1 MRNVAVFTA
10 AAVRFQRKEK
20 PMDDLKI
27 QVNSLLKE
35 VYWNIH
41 AVQEDF
47 VRRVGRADISMGEM
61 HILEVVG
68 DAMTVQSPDSE
79 LHSDIAKGCR
89 ISDIAAKMRITLPSV
104 TVAIN
109 KLIGKNCVKKVRCA
123 DDARCVHVILTDFGI
138 EVYCRHQN
146 FHNRMVEEVIQML
159 SESER
164 AVMLKCF
171 SCLNT
176 FFKEKIIRESK

>member
-1 MRNVAVFTA
+1 
-10 AAVRFQRKEK
+10 
-20 PMDDLKI
+20 MDDLKN
-27 QVNSLLKE
+27 QVNDLLKE
-35 VYWNIH
+35 VYWNIL

-47 VRRVGRADISMGEM
+47 VRRVGCADISMGEM
-61 HILEVVG
+61 HMMEVVG
-68 DAMTVQSPDSE
+68 NAMAENSDDGE
-79 LHSDIAKGCR
+79 LHPEIAKGCR
-89 ISDIAAKMRITLPSV
+89 ISDIAAEVRITLPSV

-138 EVYCRHQN
+138 EIYRRHQN
-146 FHNRMVEEVIQML
+146 FHMRMVEEAIQMF
-159 SESER
+159 SETER

-171 SCLNT
+171 KCLNA